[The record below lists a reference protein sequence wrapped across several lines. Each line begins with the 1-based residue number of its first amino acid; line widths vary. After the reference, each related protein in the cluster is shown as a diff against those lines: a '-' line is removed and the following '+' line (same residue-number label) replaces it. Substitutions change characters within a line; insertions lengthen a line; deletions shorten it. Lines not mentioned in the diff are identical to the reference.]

1 LRTVNQLLVQAAA
14 RRIISI
20 SSEFQSCRS
29 SPTRETETEG
39 GSAVREASGQRNAN
53 GMIDHHD
60 AHLGPVD
67 ICQYPIGPVIV
78 TRQNPFVHASDYYG
92 TV

>member
-1 LRTVNQLLVQAAA
+1 
-14 RRIISI
+14 
-20 SSEFQSCRS
+20 
-29 SPTRETETEG
+29 
-39 GSAVREASGQRNAN
+39 
-53 GMIDHHD
+53 MIDHHD

>member
-1 LRTVNQLLVQAAA
+1 
-14 RRIISI
+14 
-20 SSEFQSCRS
+20 
-29 SPTRETETEG
+29 
-39 GSAVREASGQRNAN
+39 
-53 GMIDHHD
+53 MIDHHD

-78 TRQNPFVHASDYYG
+78 TLQNPFVHASDYYG